1 MSPSEPAAR
10 APERTDPTWL
20 PAEIDTSTAHPA
32 RRYDYWLGGKDNFKA
47 DRESGDAVA
56 AAFPEVRTAAIE
68 NRAFMRRVARF
79 LAGEA
84 GIDQFLDI
92 GTGIPTSPNLH
103 EIAQSFNPTARV
115 VYVDNDPIVLAHA
128 RARLDSDP
136 NGSTVYLD
144 ADIRRPDDIL
154 AHPDVRQ
161 ALDFSRPLALMVV
174 AVLHFVPD
182 ADDPYRV
189 VSRLVSELPPGSYVV
204 LSHATSDFMPPSTA
218 TEVNDADK
226 ATKVTFQFRGHDE
239 FARFFDGLE
248 IMPPGIT
255 SVAHWHA
262 DDESQPRP
270 TAAETAVY
278 GAVARV
284 P

>member
-1 MSPSEPAAR
+1 M
-10 APERTDPTWL
+10 